1 MNSHLRLAII
11 FVFAALL
18 LMGCTPQPASENNI
32 TLDFWAMGSE
42 GERVQSLLPAFERAH
57 PGITVRVQQIP
68 WSAAHEKLLTAHV
81 GGTLPDVFQLGN
93 TWLPEFVALH
103 ALAPLDDVLSLDA
116 QADIFPGVLA
126 ANQMNGHLYGLP
138 WYVDTRLLFYRADLL
153 QQAGVARAPQTWNEW
168 LEALRRLKAHTGFV
182 PLILP
187 FSEWQTLIALSL
199 QQQAELLRD
208 DGRYGAFSQPAFRA
222 AFAFY
227 IRLFQE
233 GLADV
238 GGELRVGNVY
248 QAFADGRIAMLVS
261 GPWNLGE
268 FERRMPPALRDAW
281 ATAPLPVP
289 DGSPYP
295 GRSIAGGASLAINA
309 QSSHPQA
316 ARALLL
322 FLSAPEQQLNFY
334 RATGDL
340 PVRMSAWSLGNLP
353 QSPRIDAF
361 WRQLQQV
368 NGVPP
373 VPEWERLASLVM
385 RHAER
390 VARGLESQEQALAA
404 MDNEADAMLEKRRWL
419 MDRAAE

>member
-1 MNSHLRLAII
+1 MNSHLRSSLVL
-11 FVFAALL
+11 VFSLFALL
-18 LMGCTPQPASENNI
+18 GCNPQPASQASI

-42 GERVQSLLPAFERAH
+42 GERVQVLLPEFERQH
-57 PGITVRVQQIP
+57 PGIKVRVQQQP

-93 TWLPEFVALH
+93 TWLPEFVALG
-103 ALAPLDDVLSLDA
+103 ALAPLDDLLSAEA

-126 ANQMNGHLYGLP
+126 ANRMRGHLYGLP

-153 QQAGVARAPQTWNEW
+153 QQAGVARTPQTWSEW
-168 LEALRRLKAHTGFV
+168 IDALRRLRAHTGSA

-208 DGRYGAFSQPAFRA
+208 DGRYGAFKQPAFRE

-227 IRLFQE
+227 LRLFDE
-233 GLADV
+233 GLAEV
-238 GGELRVGNVY
+238 GGELRVGNLY

-281 ATAPLPVP
+281 ATAPLPAP
-289 DGSPYP
+289 DGRPFPSL
-295 GRSIAGGASLAINA
+295 SIAGGASLAISA
-309 QSSHPQA
+309 QSPHPQA
-316 ARALLL
+316 ARALLQ

-340 PVRMSAWSLGNLP
+340 PVRKSAWQLGNL
-353 QSPRIDAF
+353 QQAARIDAF
-361 WRQLQQV
+361 WQQLQQV
-368 NGVPP
+368 QGVPP

-404 MDNEADAMLEKRRWL
+404 IDKETDAMLEKRRWL
-419 MDRAAE
+419 MERGAP

>member
-1 MNSHLRLAII
+1 MNSNLRLAIM
-11 FVFAALL
+11 FVLAALL
-18 LMGCTPQPASENNI
+18 LPGCTPQPASENRI

-42 GERVQSLLPAFERAH
+42 GEHVQALLPAFALEH

-93 TWLPEFVALH
+93 TWLPEFVALR

-116 QADIFPGVLA
+116 QADIFSGVLA
-126 ANQMNGHLYGLP
+126 ANRMNGHLYGLP
-138 WYVDTRLLFYRADLL
+138 WYVDTRLLFFRADLL
-153 QQAGVARAPQTWNEW
+153 QQAGVARAPQTWSEW
-168 LEALRRLKAHTGFV
+168 IEALRQLKARTASA

-187 FSEWQTLIALSL
+187 FSEWQTLIALGL
-199 QQQAELLRD
+199 QQKAELLRD
-208 DGRYGAFSQPAFRA
+208 DGRYGALAQPAFRE

-233 GLADV
+233 GLAEV
-238 GGELRVGNVY
+238 GGELRTGNVY
-248 QAFADGRIAMLVS
+248 QAFADGRVSMLVS

-268 FERRMPPALRDAW
+268 FARRMPPALREAW

-289 DGSPYP
+289 DGTPFP
-295 GRSIAGGASLAINA
+295 GHSIVGGASLAINA
-309 QSSHPQA
+309 QSQHSEA
-316 ARALLL
+316 ARALLQ
-322 FLSAPEQQLNFY
+322 FLAAPEQQLEFY

-340 PVRMSAWSLGNLP
+340 PVRKSAWSLGNLQ

-361 WRQLQQV
+361 WQQLQQV
-368 NGVPP
+368 QGVPP

-404 MDNEADAMLEKRRWL
+404 MDIEADAMLEKRRWL
-419 MDRAAE
+419 MERGTP